1 MNKKLF
7 FVSCFCV
14 CLLLLI
20 SCKTKHFAVS
30 KPSTNQPAEDIM
42 TLMKKN
48 QFRFI
53 TLSLKFNAEVQSGE
67 ETNSF
72 SGNIYIVK
80 DSTIWISIQKL
91 GMEAFRMLITP
102 DSVKMLDRINKV
114 YMAGDYFILSQ
125 MLKSNFDFDLLQALF
140 TGNDTENYGIFG
152 FVTEKENDS
161 YILSNK
167 NRKKQTG
174 RSVSD
179 SMDQKI
185 RISAGDYKIVKNIMK
200 KETDSSSKTLEVA
213 YSEFLDFEGQKFP
226 QKIDFQLSD
235 TRTITASVVFT
246 RITPEKK
253 ESFPFSVPSTY
264 SIKN

>member
-1 MNKKLF
+1 MNKRLF
-7 FVSCFCV
+7 FVLCFFV
-14 CLLLLI
+14 CLLLHI
-20 SCKTKHFAVS
+20 SCRTKQLAVS
-30 KPSTNQPAEDIM
+30 EPSTNQPAEDLM

-48 QFRFI
+48 QFRYK

-80 DSTIWISIQKL
+80 DTTIWISIQKL
-91 GMEAFRMLITP
+91 GMEAFRMLIKP

-114 YMAGDYFILSQ
+114 YMAGDYFVLNR
-125 MLKSNFDFDLLQALF
+125 MLNSNFDFDLLQALF
-140 TGNDTENYGIFG
+140 TGNDTDHYETAG
-152 FVTEKENDS
+152 FVTEKINDT

-167 NRKKQTG
+167 NRKKQAG
-174 RSVSD
+174 GSFSE

-185 RISAGDYKIVKNIMK
+185 MIRAGDYKIVKNIMK
-200 KETDSSSKTLEVA
+200 KVTDTSSKTIEVT
-213 YSEFLDFEGQKFP
+213 YSEFLGFEGQKFP

-235 TRTITASVVFT
+235 TRTINASIVYT

-253 ESFPFSVPSTY
+253 ESFPFSVPATY